1 MNNRL
6 MRILVFFD
14 LPVKTKAERGA
25 ATKFRN
31 FLLMDGYHMIQ
42 LSVYARICNGT
53 DSVAAHKLRLAS
65 AVPSKG
71 SVRMLVITEKQ
82 YSNIQILLGKPTVR
96 SEERRVGKEC
106 RSRWS
111 DAVLKIETT
120 FEKENEKSRKNMR
133 FIFGK
138 HMFFLLILAKSLEN
152 AHGLLAI

>member
-1 MNNRL
+1 MNNRR
-6 MRILVFFD
+6 MGIWVFVVR
-14 LPVKTKAERGA
+14 PGQTRAERGA

-82 YSNIQILLGKPTVR
+82 YSNIQILLGKPTVYD
-96 SEERRVGKEC
+96 EPQQMEQ
-106 RSRWS
+106 
-111 DAVLKIETT
+111 LML
-120 FEKENEKSRKNMR
+120 F
-133 FIFGK
+133 
-138 HMFFLLILAKSLEN
+138 
-152 AHGLLAI
+152 

>member
-31 FLLMDGYHMIQ
+31 FLLMDGYHMVQ

-53 DSVAAHKLRLAS
+53 DSVAAHKLRLAA

-82 YSNIQILLGKPTVR
+82 YSNIQILLGKPTVYD
-96 SEERRVGKEC
+96 EPQQMEQ
-106 RSRWS
+106 
-111 DAVLKIETT
+111 LML
-120 FEKENEKSRKNMR
+120 F
-133 FIFGK
+133 
-138 HMFFLLILAKSLEN
+138 
-152 AHGLLAI
+152 

>member
-6 MRILVFFD
+6 MRILVCFD
-14 LPVKTKAERGA
+14 LPVKTKAE
-25 ATKFRN
+25 RN

-82 YSNIQILLGKPTVR
+82 YSNIQILLGKPTVYD
-96 SEERRVGKEC
+96 EPQQMEQ
-106 RSRWS
+106 
-111 DAVLKIETT
+111 LML
-120 FEKENEKSRKNMR
+120 F
-133 FIFGK
+133 
-138 HMFFLLILAKSLEN
+138 
-152 AHGLLAI
+152 

>member
-14 LPVKTKAERGA
+14 LPVKTKAERGT

-31 FLLMDGYHMIQ
+31 FLLMDGYHMVQ

-53 DSVAAHKLRLAS
+53 DSVAAHKLRLAA

-82 YSNIQILLGKPTVR
+82 YSNIQILLGKPTVYD
-96 SEERRVGKEC
+96 EPQQMEQ
-106 RSRWS
+106 
-111 DAVLKIETT
+111 LML
-120 FEKENEKSRKNMR
+120 F
-133 FIFGK
+133 
-138 HMFFLLILAKSLEN
+138 
-152 AHGLLAI
+152 